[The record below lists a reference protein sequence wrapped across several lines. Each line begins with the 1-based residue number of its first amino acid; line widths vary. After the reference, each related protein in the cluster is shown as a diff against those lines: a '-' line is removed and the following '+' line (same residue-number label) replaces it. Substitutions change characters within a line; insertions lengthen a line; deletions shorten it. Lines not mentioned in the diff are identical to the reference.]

1 MFDLALFCT
10 STAFKGIAVRWPGKC
25 ISTVGFSVRLV
36 HGPLGGNT
44 VRKSYILENF
54 FSEHGSKPPKF
65 VSSTGGALTSPL
77 YYILYY
83 TLYILYYDNLKM
95 MSKIS
100 NMYFT
105 HYFCRSVF
113 LAGAT
118 FLAKMC
124 ILSIFL

>member
-65 VSSTGGALTSPL
+65 VSSMGGSPDVP
-77 YYILYY
+77 INFESW
-83 TLYILYYDNLKM
+83 I
-95 MSKIS
+95 IQ
-100 NMYFT
+100 F
-105 HYFCRSVF
+105 
-113 LAGAT
+113 
-118 FLAKMC
+118 
-124 ILSIFL
+124 